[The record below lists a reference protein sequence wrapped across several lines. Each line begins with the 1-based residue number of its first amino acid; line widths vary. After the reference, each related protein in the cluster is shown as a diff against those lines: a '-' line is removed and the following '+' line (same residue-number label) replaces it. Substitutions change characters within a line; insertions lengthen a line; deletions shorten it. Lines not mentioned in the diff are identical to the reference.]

1 MGSNKVL
8 AFENSHYRYYS
19 RFAKDVEKR
28 DFSKDMVALKKKMIK
43 NGTHSISH
51 HAEILAKNEKQR

>member
-19 RFAKDVEKR
+19 RFEKDVEKR

-43 NGTHSISH
+43 NAT
-51 HAEILAKNEKQR
+51 QRLGVSNFLV